1 MSCRAV
7 HAEFQ
12 KLLAPAGS
20 FISKIECF
28 TAEVAFHGN
37 EKTSI

>member
-7 HAEFQ
+7 HAEFN

-20 FISKIECF
+20 FISKIECI
-28 TAEVAFHGN
+28 TAEAGFHGN
-37 EKTSI
+37 EKSSI